1 MLKLPSRWR
10 RAACDARG
18 ADGAAQIIDLMKSE
32 KKARLTHDQFKDKNK
47 AALEELGALA
57 RAPAAGSAI
66 DSRGCRKGRYRSEQV
81 NA

>member
-1 MLKLPSRWR
+1 VRS
-10 RAACDARG
+10 RG

-57 RAPAAGSAI
+57 RAPSSAVGVQRSRAADAQERAVPG
-66 DSRGCRKGRYRSEQV
+66 
-81 NA
+81 